1 MNMGSNLLESR
12 EGAVLHMREDGAQG
26 QGSAK
31 ILTDIPTVEA
41 EAFGS
46 CCMALQGNVRV
57 AR

>member
-1 MNMGSNLLESR
+1 MGSNFFESR

-31 ILTDIPTVEA
+31 ILTDIATVQA
-41 EAFGS
+41 EAFRS